1 MLRLKSKFAVLV
13 LVAAVHALLWAPA
26 GSAQESRADSIAEQQ
41 EEKSRQLRPEVPD
54 RVEQFVTEMRQ
65 ALPAL
70 SAEDT
75 AQDPAKAAP
84 GTAQAQPQP
93 AAAPAGATLKYSR
106 FHRVLGRNLTSN
118 LFTRKNLTPFLIGS
132 AGALAIAPADQEI
145 SRALRDHAPEFG
157 DTGQVIGGI
166 VTVSFVGGSLIAS
179 RVNKSEHFQSF
190 SYTLAQAF
198 ATNFI
203 LTQGLKYATHR
214 MRPDGSAST
223 SFPSGHSSNSFA
235 IATVMWSYY
244 GRKWGIPLC
253 IVASLVGVS
262 RIEQGR
268 HWPSDAIAGAALG
281 YISAQTATRG
291 TKRELS
297 GKKLLSGLMV
307 LPVYGHERRGVS
319 VRLDF

>member
-1 MLRLKSKFAVLV
+1 MKLRPHPAVLGIPF
-13 LVAAVHALLWAPA
+13 LLIAL
-26 GSAQESRADSIAEQQ
+26 
-41 EEKSRQLRPEVPD
+41 
-54 RVEQFVTEMRQ
+54 

-75 AQDPAKAAP
+75 AQDPAKSAT

-93 AAAPAGATLKYSR
+93 AAAPAASTLKYSR

-118 LFTRKNLTPFLIGS
+118 LFTRKNLAPFVIGS
-132 AGALAIAPADQEI
+132 AAALAIAPADQEI
-145 SRALRDHAPEFG
+145 SQGLWDHAPEFG
-157 DTGQVIGGI
+157 DAGQIIGGV
-166 VTVSFVGGSLIAS
+166 VTVSFVGGSVVAS
-179 RVNKSEHFQSF
+179 CLTKNDHLRSF
-190 SYTLAQAF
+190 GYTLAQAY

-203 LTQGLKYATHR
+203 ITRGLKYATHR

-223 SFPSGHSSNSFA
+223 SFPSGHASDSFT

-244 GRKWGIPLC
+244 GKKWGIPLC
-253 IVASLVGVS
+253 ILAGLVGVS

-268 HWPSDAIAGAALG
+268 HWPSDAIAGAAVG
-281 YISAQTATRG
+281 YISAQTAIRG

-297 GKKLLSGLMV
+297 GKKGLSGLMV
-307 LPVYGHERRGVS
+307 LPVYGHDRRGVS